1 MKKIYVFVILVLLL
15 SACGSQSADK
25 SDLSSS
31 CESPQPTESDVQ
43 YALNYGKGL
52 FTNTN
57 WIRSYT
63 VKELEAT
70 VSWTHRT
77 TSAIADI
84 TVFLFCDETGTE
96 NISWFYSDEALQIMF
111 QGYDEARLV
120 TSCNKED
127 LLLYELEAVEEN
139 QTYDIRLW
147 AEPLNRSR
155 LLSVL
160 LTFPKE
166 ESTLLNKYSQ
176 EFFPQLTSCP

>member
-1 MKKIYVFVILVLLL
+1 MKKIHVFVVLVLLL
-15 SACGSQSADK
+15 SACGAKSVDK

-31 CESPQPTESDVQ
+31 CESLQPTENDVQ

-52 FTNTN
+52 FTDAN

-63 VKELEAT
+63 VKELQAG

-77 TSAIADI
+77 MSALADV
-84 TVFLFCDETGTE
+84 TVFMFCDETGTE
-96 NISWFYSDEALQIMF
+96 NISWFYSDEALQTMF
-111 QGYDEARLV
+111 EGYDEAKLV
-120 TSCNKED
+120 ASCDKD
-127 LLLYELEAVEEN
+127 SLLLYELETVKES
-139 QTYDIRLW
+139 QTYNIRLW
-147 AEPLNRSR
+147 AEPLNKSR

-166 ESTLLNKYSQ
+166 ESALLDKYSQ

>member
-1 MKKIYVFVILVLLL
+1 MNKTYIFVLALLL
-15 SACGSQSADK
+15 TACGAQSVDK

-31 CESPQPTESDVQ
+31 CESLQPTESDVQ
-43 YALNYGKGL
+43 YALNYGKDL
-52 FTNTN
+52 FTNAN
-57 WIRSYT
+57 WMRSYT
-63 VKELEAT
+63 VKELEAA

-77 TSAIADI
+77 RPALADV

-96 NISWFYSDEALQIMF
+96 NISWFYSDESLQIMF
-111 QGYDEARLV
+111 QDYDEARLV
-120 TSCNKED
+120 KSCNSGD

-139 QTYDIRLW
+139 QTYDIHLW

-166 ESTLLNKYSQ
+166 ESDMLNKYGQ
-176 EFFPQLTSCP
+176 EFFPQLVSCP

>member
-1 MKKIYVFVILVLLL
+1 MKKNYIFVILALLL
-15 SACGSQSADK
+15 SACGAQPVDK

-31 CESPQPTESDVQ
+31 CESLQPTESDVQ

-63 VKELEAT
+63 VKELEAS

-77 TSAIADI
+77 RSALADV
-84 TVFLFCDETGTE
+84 TVFLFCDEAGTE

-111 QGYDEARLV
+111 QDYDDARLV
-120 TSCNKED
+120 TSCNNGD

-147 AEPLNRSR
+147 AEPLNKSR

-166 ESTLLNKYSQ
+166 ESDLLNKYGQ
-176 EFFPQLTSCP
+176 EFFPQLVSCP